1 MFVDDPSGILSA
13 SDYASVNGVSSP
25 LDVKI
30 IVTSTDSKPGL
41 DMHVHDLVTSANT
54 LAIGIDPVHHYTF
67 THFGT
72 GTGISRSDYQGV
84 ARAGNGEFHAGN
96 WAAGI
101 RAIIN
106 AANAASSEGQH
117 GTVVVQEPTTV
128 VEHSAAAW
136 PYLLGFGVMAVICLI
151 AWRWMRRKS
160 VAIEQAAQE
169 ARDEAHE
176 MRTRNIE
183 EQGWHDALKEKMPV
197 APSVSA
203 PVIASVPPVA
213 LPAYRRGA
221 SRSVPARY
229 IPHPNYAPAAVP
241 IIVNQGTNDGLLTGL
256 LIGESMGR
264 PSVVEREVIH
274 ESPNYERDTG
284 SDGGSSSS
292 SFDSSPSFDS
302 GSSGGGFDSGGG
314 GGGGFDGGGGG
325 GSF

>member
-1 MFVDDPSGILSA
+1 MFVDDPSNILSA

-25 LDVKI
+25 LDVKVL
-30 IVTSTDSKPGL
+30 VTSADSKPGL

-54 LAIGIDPVHHYTF
+54 LAIGIDSVHRYTF

-72 GTGISRSDYQGV
+72 GTGISRGDYQGV

-101 RAIIN
+101 RAIVN

-128 VEHSAAAW
+128 VEHPAAW
-136 PYLLGFGVMAVICLI
+136 PYLLGFGAMAVICLI

-169 ARDEAHE
+169 ARDETQE

-183 EQGWHDALKEKMPV
+183 EQGWHDKMAAKISAAPAL
-197 APSVSA
+197 
-203 PVIASVPPVA
+203 ASVPPVA
-213 LPAYRRGA
+213 GPRQAA
-221 SRSVPARY
+221 SRSTRPMPSPAPPRHR
-229 IPHPNYAPAAVP
+229 PAPSYAPAAVP
-241 IIVNQGTNDGLLTGL
+241 IIVNQGTNDGLLAGL
-256 LIGESMGR
+256 FIGESMGR

-274 ESPNYERDTG
+274 ESPRYERDTG

-292 SFDSSPSFDS
+292 SFDSGSSSDS
-302 GSSGGGFDSGGG
+302 GSGGGGFDSGGG
-314 GGGGFDGGGGG
+314 DGFDGGGGG
-325 GSF
+325 GDF